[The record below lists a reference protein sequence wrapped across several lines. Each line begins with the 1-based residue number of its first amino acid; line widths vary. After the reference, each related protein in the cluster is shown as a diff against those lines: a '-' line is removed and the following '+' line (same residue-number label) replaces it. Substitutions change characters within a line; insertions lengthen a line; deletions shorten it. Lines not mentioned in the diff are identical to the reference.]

1 MEDITNHEQ
10 LENCI
15 FVKTVLMLMVVAYH
29 SMIFLGGVIGLVFN
43 LLP

>member
-1 MEDITNHEQ
+1 MEDITKHEQ

-29 SMIFLGGVIGLVFN
+29 SMIFWGGIGLVFN

>member
-29 SMIFLGGVIGLVFN
+29 SMIFWGGVIGLVFN

>member
-29 SMIFLGGVIGLVFN
+29 SMIFGGGIGLVFN

>member
-29 SMIFLGGVIGLVFN
+29 SMIFWGGGIGLVFN
-43 LLP
+43 LLL

>member
-29 SMIFLGGVIGLVFN
+29 SMIFWGGDWFSVQPVG
-43 LLP
+43 